1 MIYVGPL
8 SNSIKFKKPILYQFL
23 LNNLKKFLLRLQRI
37 MINTEKATCILAYE
51 NIVKIQLIFLI
62 ICACFIHMLLLFVKQ
77 N

>member
-1 MIYVGPL
+1 MIYVGRL
-8 SNSIKFKKPILYQFL
+8 SNSIKFKKTHFISIFIKQ
-23 LNNLKKFLLRLQRI
+23 LRLQRI

-51 NIVKIQLIFLI
+51 NIVKIQLIFMI